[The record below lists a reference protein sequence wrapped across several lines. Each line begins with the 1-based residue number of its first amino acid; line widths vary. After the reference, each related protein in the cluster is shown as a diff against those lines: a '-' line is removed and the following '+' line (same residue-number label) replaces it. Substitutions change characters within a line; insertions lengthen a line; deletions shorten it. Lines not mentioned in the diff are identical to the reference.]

1 MQRTLTVIAYALL
14 SIAALALL
22 TLLIVFP
29 LLGTEGGG
37 YTLYAMR
44 RPVAV
49 TRGEYRFVMGLFA
62 AWVLGSVGGVALLV
76 ARSSLRK

>member
-14 SIAALALL
+14 SMAALALL

-29 LLGTEGGG
+29 LLGTEGGD

-49 TRGEYRFVMGLFA
+49 TRGE
-62 AWVLGSVGGVALLV
+62 
-76 ARSSLRK
+76 